1 MKRTLSVLTEDHPG
15 VLTRLSNLISRR
27 GYNVESLSVARTHRP
42 GLSRFT
48 IVVEADE
55 TSSKQMIKQLEKL
68 VEAVEVK
75 DLTQGSF
82 VERRMMLVKVR
93 ASPEERHNLLQT
105 AEVFRS
111 RVVDVGSDAIIL
123 EVTGD
128 ARTFRSA
135 RNGRERCSGLRTSR
149 VRNGKRLKGEQ
160 NFKGGEFKWQICIM
174 TRMRISNFSKARP

>member
-55 TSSKQMIKQLEKL
+55 ASSKQMIKQLEKL

-105 AEVFRS
+105 AEAFRS
-111 RVVDVGSDAIIL
+111 RVVDVGSDAVIL

-128 ARTFRSA
+128 TEKVEAL
-135 RNGRERCSGLRTSR
+135 LRTLEPFGVLEMAGSGAVALGR
-149 VRNGKRLKGEQ
+149 AGFETL
-160 NFKGGEFKWQICIM
+160 
-174 TRMRISNFSKARP
+174 SN

>member
-27 GYNVESLSVARTHRP
+27 GYNVESLSVTRTHRS

-111 RVVDVGSDAIIL
+111 RVVDVGSDAVIL

-128 ARTFRSA
+128 AEKVEA
-135 RNGRERCSGLRTSR
+135 LLRTLEPFGVLEMAGSGAVALGR
-149 VRNGKRLKGEQ
+149 AGFGTAND
-160 NFKGGEFKWQICIM
+160 
-174 TRMRISNFSKARP
+174 

>member
-15 VLTRLSNLISRR
+15 VLARLSNLISRR
-27 GYNVESLSVARTHRP
+27 GYNVESLSVTRTHRP

-55 TSSKQMIKQLEKL
+55 ASSKQMIKQLERL

-75 DLTQGSF
+75 DLNQGHF

-111 RVVDVGSDAIIL
+111 RVVDMGSDAVIL

-128 ARTFRSA
+128 AEKVEA
-135 RNGRERCSGLRTSR
+135 LLRTLEPFGVLEMAGSGAVALGR
-149 VRNGKRLKGEQ
+149 AGFETL
-160 NFKGGEFKWQICIM
+160 
-174 TRMRISNFSKARP
+174 SD

>member
-15 VLTRLSNLISRR
+15 VLARLSNLISRR
-27 GYNVESLSVARTHRP
+27 GYNVESLSVTRTHRS

-75 DLTQGSF
+75 DLTQGPF

-93 ASPEERHNLLQT
+93 ASR
-105 AEVFRS
+105 
-111 RVVDVGSDAIIL
+111 
-123 EVTGD
+123 
-128 ARTFRSA
+128 
-135 RNGRERCSGLRTSR
+135 
-149 VRNGKRLKGEQ
+149 GE
-160 NFKGGEFKWQICIM
+160 
-174 TRMRISNFSKARP
+174 A

>member
-1 MKRTLSVLTEDHPG
+1 MRRTLSVLTEDHPG

-75 DLTQGSF
+75 DLTHGPF

-111 RVVDVGSDAIIL
+111 RVVDVGSDAVIL

-128 ARTFRSA
+128 AEKVEA
-135 RNGRERCSGLRTSR
+135 LLRTLEPFGVLEMAGSGAVALGR
-149 VRNGKRLKGEQ
+149 AGFGTAND
-160 NFKGGEFKWQICIM
+160 
-174 TRMRISNFSKARP
+174 

>member
-1 MKRTLSVLTEDHPG
+1 MKRTLSILTEDHPG
-15 VLTRLSNLISRR
+15 VLARLSNLISRR
-27 GYNVESLSVARTHRP
+27 GYNVESLSVARTHKA

-55 TSSKQMIKQLEKL
+55 AVSTQMTRQLEKL
-68 VEAVEVK
+68 VEAIEVR
-75 DLTQGSF
+75 DLTPGPF

-93 ASPEERHNLLQT
+93 ASPKERHHLLQT

-128 ARTFRSA
+128 ANKVEALLRVLEPFGVLEMAGSGA
-135 RNGRERCSGLRTSR
+135 VALGRAGFE
-149 VRNGKRLKGEQ
+149 
-160 NFKGGEFKWQICIM
+160 M
-174 TRMRISNFSKARP
+174 TKD